1 MTLIASH
8 RGGTHLWP
16 ENSLLAFRE
25 TAKLAVDYVEFD
37 VQQTS
42 DGALI
47 VHHDA
52 TLDRMTDGSGPVG
65 ALTLDALRRLVVI
78 GAGGEPVPTL
88 DEVIAVFQPTGID
101 LRLELKPG
109 PAGMPYAGMAA
120 RVVARL
126 IETDML
132 ARTLVTAF
140 RLESL
145 VEFRAAVVAAGADPA
160 ALRGVMWLVADPIVQ
175 FAGWDGV
182 AAAAVA
188 HGVHEVGPRAALID
202 AAAVGRLRAKGLTVH
217 AFAAHTGAAAEQMF
231 DLGIA
236 SFTSDRPDLA
246 LAVKARRQAPGPF

>member
-25 TAKLAVDYVEFD
+25 TAKLPVDYVEFD
-37 VQQTS
+37 VHQTA
-42 DGALI
+42 DGALV

-52 TLDRMTDGSGPVG
+52 TLDRTTDGKGPIG
-65 ALTLDALRRLVVI
+65 ALTLAEMRRHVVI

-88 DEVIAVFQPTGID
+88 DEVIAIFQPTTID

-109 PAGMPYAGMAA
+109 PGHVPYAGMAEKIA
-120 RVVARL
+120 ARL
-126 IETDML
+126 VETDML
-132 ARTLVTAF
+132 TRTLATSF

-145 VEFRAAVVAAGADPA
+145 AEFRAAVTAAGSDPA
-160 ALRGVMWLVADPIVQ
+160 RLRGLMWLVGDPVVTLT
-175 FAGWDGV
+175 GWDGV
-182 AAAAVA
+182 AAAAA
-188 HGVHEVGPRAALID
+188 AYGITEVGPKAAFLD
-202 AAAVGRLRAKGLTVH
+202 AAAVAKLRGHGLTVH
-217 AFAAHTGAAAEQMF
+217 AYGAHTQAAATAMF

-246 LAVKARRQAPGPF
+246 LAAKARRS

>member
-25 TAKLAVDYVEFD
+25 TAKLPVDYVEFD
-37 VQQTS
+37 VHQTA
-42 DGALI
+42 DGALV

-52 TLDRMTDGSGPVG
+52 TLDRTTDGKGLLG
-65 ALTLDALRRLVVI
+65 ALTLAELRRQVVI

-88 DEVIAVFQPTGID
+88 DEVIEIFRPTTVD

-109 PAGMPYAGMAA
+109 PGHVPYAGMAERIA
-120 RVVARL
+120 ARL
-126 IETDML
+126 IATDML
-132 ARTLVTAF
+132 QRTLATSF

-145 VEFRAAVVAAGADPA
+145 AEFRDSVVAAGGDPA
-160 ALRGVMWLVADPIVQ
+160 RLRGLMWLVADPIVTL
-175 FAGWDGV
+175 AGWDGV
-182 AAAAVA
+182 AAAARA
-188 HGVHEVGPRAALID
+188 YGIDEVGPKAAYLD
-202 AAAVGRLRAKGLTVH
+202 AAAVARLQSHGLTVH
-217 AFAAHTGAAAEQMF
+217 AYAAHTEAAATTMF

-246 LAVKARRQAPGPF
+246 LAAKAKRA

>member
-37 VQQTS
+37 VHQTS
-42 DGALI
+42 DGALV

-52 TLDRMTDGSGPVG
+52 TLDRMTDGSGPLG
-65 ALTLDALRRLVVI
+65 ALTLKELRRHVVI
-78 GAGGEPVPTL
+78 GAGGESVPTL
-88 DEVIAVFQPTGID
+88 DEVIAVFQPTAID

-109 PAGMPYAGMAA
+109 PGGVPYPGMAA

-126 IETDML
+126 IETGML

-145 VEFRAAVVAAGADPA
+145 VAFRDAVMAAGADPA
-160 ALRGVMWLVADPIVQ
+160 DMRGVMWLVADPVAQ
-175 FAGWDGV
+175 LAGWDGV
-182 AAAAVA
+182 AAAAA
-188 HGVHEVGPRAALID
+188 AYGITEVGPKAAFLD
-202 AAAVGRLRAKGLTVH
+202 AAAVARLREHGMTVH
-217 AFAAHTGAAAEQMF
+217 AFAAHTEAAATAMF

-246 LAVKARRQAPGPF
+246 LAAKTKRG